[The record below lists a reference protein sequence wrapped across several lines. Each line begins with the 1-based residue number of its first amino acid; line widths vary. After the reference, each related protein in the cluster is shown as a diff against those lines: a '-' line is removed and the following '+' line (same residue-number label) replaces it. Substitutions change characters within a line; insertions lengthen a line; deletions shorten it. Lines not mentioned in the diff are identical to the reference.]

1 MGGEG
6 FPGPAKNSF
15 LSQIPGWGRL
25 RASPRRPPGGS
36 EPLMPKIRLI
46 LEDDTGDTIEQTFAL
61 EGDLEHLDGIDE
73 AVEQFKNDAL
83 SQIERALL
91 QAAQER
97 ALTQEKKTD
106 DPA

>member
-1 MGGEG
+1 
-6 FPGPAKNSF
+6 
-15 LSQIPGWGRL
+15 
-25 RASPRRPPGGS
+25 
-36 EPLMPKIRLI
+36 MPKIRFI

>member
-1 MGGEG
+1 
-6 FPGPAKNSF
+6 
-15 LSQIPGWGRL
+15 
-25 RASPRRPPGGS
+25 
-36 EPLMPKIRLI
+36 MPKIRLI

-61 EGDLEHLDGIDE
+61 EGNLEHLDGIDE

-83 SQIERALL
+83 PQIERALL
-91 QAAQER
+91 HAAQER

>member
-1 MGGEG
+1 
-6 FPGPAKNSF
+6 
-15 LSQIPGWGRL
+15 
-25 RASPRRPPGGS
+25 
-36 EPLMPKIRLI
+36 MPKIRLI